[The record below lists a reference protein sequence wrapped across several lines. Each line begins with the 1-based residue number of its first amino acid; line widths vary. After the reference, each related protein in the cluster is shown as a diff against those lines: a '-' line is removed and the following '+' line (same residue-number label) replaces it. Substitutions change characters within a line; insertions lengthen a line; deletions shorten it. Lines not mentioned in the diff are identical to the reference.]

1 MAFAVTFV
9 GEWPDNLKGAGER
22 VLAALQAELNEL
34 PSGTV
39 SLKLVDDAEIQAF
52 NEQYNGNAYA
62 TDVLT
67 FSYIEDNSFEPLEG
81 ELADVIISLETAEK
95 QAKEAGIMVEDEVGL
110 LILHGLLHVLGYD
123 HDTAEGRSTLD
134 DLQPKIMDKAG
145 LKYREFT
152 WDL

>member
-1 MAFAVTFV
+1 MALAVAFV
-9 GEWPDNLKGAGER
+9 GEWSADLRDAGER
-22 VLAALQAELNEL
+22 VLAALQAEMDEL

-39 SLKLVDDAEIQAF
+39 NLKLVDDPEIQAF
-52 NEQYNGNAYA
+52 NEQYNGNAYT

-67 FSYIEDNSFEPLEG
+67 FSYLEDNRFEPLEG
-81 ELADVIISLETAEK
+81 ELADVVISLETAEK
-95 QAKEAGIMVEDEVGL
+95 QAEKAGINLEDEVGL

-123 HDTAEGRSTLD
+123 HDTADGRAKLD
-134 DLQPKIMDKAG
+134 GLHPKIMAEAG